1 MRDNNDNTSSGCQ
14 LEDEHRGAPN
24 SRVCRELACHNRC
37 CGGAR
42 DCTASGL
49 SQLAIT
55 VARYTARWAG
65 LLSRGS
71 GAFTGECSAASLL
84 ALGCQFG
91 IVGHSERRQR
101 HGETDGVVAAKAQQL
116 EAVALTPIICV
127 GESSQEREAGETF
140 AVIERQ
146 VRAAVQGLR
155 KAPVIAYEPIWAIG
169 TGMAAE
175 ASDAD
180 AVQQAIAKVLKSIFD
195 NEGDGRVLY
204 GGSVKP
210 ENTADFMSKQG
221 IDGLLV
227 GGASLTA
234 ESFMDICHNAG
245 R

>member
-1 MRDNNDNTSSGCQ
+1 MITPLVVANWKMSI
-14 LEDEHRGAPN
+14 EAPQIREFVA
-24 SRVCRELACHNRC
+24 SWRASTDTAVERVIAPPVAYL
-37 CGGAR
+37 
-42 DCTASGL
+42 SLL
-49 SQLAIT
+49 SQVPGIQLAGQDCSPE
-55 VARYTARWAG
+55 A
-65 LLSRGS
+65 S

-169 TGMAAE
+169 TGVAAK

-210 ENTADFMSKQG
+210 ENTAEFMSKQG

-234 ESFMDICHNAG
+234 ESFMDICRNAG
-245 R
+245 G